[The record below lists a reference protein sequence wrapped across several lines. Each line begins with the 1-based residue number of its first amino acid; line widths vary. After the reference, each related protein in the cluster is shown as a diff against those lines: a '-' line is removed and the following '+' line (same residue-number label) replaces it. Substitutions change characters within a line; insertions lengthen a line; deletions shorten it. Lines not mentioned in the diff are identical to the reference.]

1 MAEYKTQVEQ
11 YRLFEINLT
20 GTTEGNPYQDVTL
33 SADFTNAETGQIVVV
48 GGFYRGNGNYSVRF
62 MASSAGRWAFTT
74 RSTDPALDGKTGVFT
89 VTPATQD
96 NHGRV
101 LTAT

>member
-48 GGFYRGNGNYSVRF
+48 GEI
-62 MASSAGRWAFTT
+62 GRAH
-74 RSTDPALDGKTGVFT
+74 V
-89 VTPATQD
+89 
-96 NHGRV
+96 
-101 LTAT
+101 

>member
-48 GGFYRGNGNYSVRF
+48 GGFYRGNGNYSVRGHSRPGAPIRRSTVKP
-62 MASSAGRWAFTT
+62 ASS
-74 RSTDPALDGKTGVFT
+74 P
-89 VTPATQD
+89 
-96 NHGRV
+96 
-101 LTAT
+101 

>member
-62 MASSAGRWAFTT
+62 MQRRRGGGHSRPGAPIRRSTVKPASS
-74 RSTDPALDGKTGVFT
+74 P
-89 VTPATQD
+89 
-96 NHGRV
+96 
-101 LTAT
+101 

>member
-48 GGFYRGNGNYSVRF
+48 GGFYRGNGNYSANSNTVSPMR
-62 MASSAGRWAFTT
+62 MALRTSLTA
-74 RSTDPALDGKTGVFT
+74 P
-89 VTPATQD
+89 PAT
-96 NHGRV
+96 HG
-101 LTAT
+101 

>member
-62 MASSAGRWAFTT
+62 MASSAGRCSS
-74 RSTDPALDGKTGVFT
+74 RSGCGGCCPSGTSAGPGCG
-89 VTPATQD
+89 
-96 NHGRV
+96 
-101 LTAT
+101 